1 MKTNNI
7 ITSPNVSCLW
17 PNLITPSTKFNER
30 GVYDVTMILTPG
42 NPEHQRFIEH
52 IEREYQNAYNAM
64 CKEQG
69 KPKLKKADSPL
80 TPVTTADGMETG
92 DFKIKAK
99 LTASGETKDGRRFER
114 KPALF
119 DVHGK
124 PWKGSVIGNGSMLRV
139 AMRPNPFYVP
149 ALGAGLSLRLEAV
162 QVIEAREGGKGFS
175 EFGFVAQPEKEETT
189 SSPFASETPAEVDGD
204 F

>member
-7 ITSPNVSCLW
+7 ITSPNVSVLW

-42 NPEHQRFIEH
+42 NPEHQAFIERV
-52 IEREYQNAYNAM
+52 ETEYQSAYAAM

-80 TPVTTADGMETG
+80 TPVMTPDGMETG

-119 DVHGK
+119 DAHGK
-124 PWKGSVIGNGSMLRV
+124 PWKGGAIGNGSLLRI

-162 QVIEAREGGKGFS
+162 QVIEAREGGKSFN
-175 EFGFVAQPEKEETT
+175 EFGFIAQPEAEET
-189 SSPFASETPAEVDGD
+189 SSPFAGDAGVGADGD